1 MKKTIQEVRLK
12 RSINPS
18 NISFFVVLAFAFFWI
33 AGTASA
39 NFGEDLEKKYAPILG
54 DYSFDMTDHGFGV
67 LKVTFYVEDEML
79 WAITEVASD
88 PGRMEPVEGKVFEF
102 TIEDPEEG
110 TYSIKFL
117 KDDSGNYTKCH
128 LTNEL
133 MEMDV
138 TGEKVT

>member
-1 MKKTIQEVRLK
+1 MQRVAKK
-12 RSINPS
+12 INV
-18 NISFFVVLAFAFFWI
+18 SFIGVLAFALFWI
-33 AGTASA
+33 VGSASA
-39 NFGEDLEKKYAPILG
+39 HQGEDLEKKYAPILG

-67 LKVTFYVEDEML
+67 LNVTFYVENEML
-79 WAITEVASD
+79 LVITEVSSD

-102 TIEDPEEG
+102 TVEDPEEG

-117 KDDSGNYTKCH
+117 KDDTGKYTKCH

-133 MEMDV
+133 MGMDV